1 MGRPPRILIVDD
13 DEDLLLVMNL
23 TLKSE
28 GFDVQVS
35 FNGDGFFEI
44 LQQHRPD
51 VILMDI
57 TMEGVEGGTLC
68 RHVKMNEDTRAIVL
82 FMFSANRNVEQIT
95 RECGA
100 DGYVSKPFEM
110 ADLRQKISDS
120 LGAKVNGAQF

>member
-57 TMEGVEGGTLC
+57 TMEGVVGCTLC
-68 RHVKMNEDTRAIVL
+68 
-82 FMFSANRNVEQIT
+82 
-95 RECGA
+95 
-100 DGYVSKPFEM
+100 
-110 ADLRQKISDS
+110 
-120 LGAKVNGAQF
+120 